1 MFLNIFVNTQL
12 TIPALYNMDWKI
24 GIRDFLIYLKL
35 EKGLSENTVISYERD
50 ILKLSKFCLNMDIT
64 NPIKVESSTIS
75 EFIFQIA
82 KIGYNPKSQ
91 ARLLSGIR
99 GFYNFLL
106 LEDYI
111 SINPSDLIE
120 APKIQRNLP
129 EILSIEEIDALL
141 NEIDRS
147 TKEGERNRV
156 IIETLYGC
164 GLRAS
169 ELINLNISDVFIAE
183 SVIKVKGKGDKQRFI
198 PLANNTMNILKFFI
212 NEIRP
217 EFPFISGEEDTMFVN
232 RRGKKLTRVM
242 IFTIIK
248 QLIEKSGIKKKV
260 SPHTFRH
267 SYATHLLEGGADLL
281 DIQQLLGHASIATT
295 EIYLH
300 TNQGKLKDAI
310 NKYHPRNNKN
320 DL

>member
-1 MFLNIFVNTQL
+1 
-12 TIPALYNMDWKI
+12 MDWKT
-24 GIRDFLIYLKL
+24 GINDFLMYLKL
-35 EKGLSENTVISYERD
+35 EKGLSENTIISYEND
-50 ILKLSKFCLNMDIT
+50 ILKLSRYCLQLELN
-64 NPIKVESSTIS
+64 NPIKINKVTIS
-75 EFIFQIA
+75 EFIFKIA

-111 SINPSDLIE
+111 TTNPADLVE
-120 APKIQRNLP
+120 SPKIQRNLP
-129 EILSIEEIDALL
+129 EILSEDEIDSLL
-141 NEIDRS
+141 SEIDRS

-156 IIETLYGC
+156 IIETIYGC
-164 GLRAS
+164 GLRVS
-169 ELINLNISDVFIAE
+169 ELISLKISDLFLEE
-183 SVIKVKGKGDKQRFI
+183 SVIKVQGKGDKQRYV
-198 PLANNTMNILKFFI
+198 PLADDTNSIIKYYL
-212 NEIRP
+212 NEIRSD
-217 EFPFISGEEDTMFVN
+217 FPFITGEEDTLFVN
-232 RRGKKLTRVM
+232 RRGRQLTRVM

-248 QLIEKSGIKKKV
+248 LLTEKTGIKKKI

-300 TNQGKLKDAI
+300 TEQSKLKHVI
-310 NKYHPRNNKN
+310 NKFHPRNN
-320 DL
+320 

>member
-1 MFLNIFVNTQL
+1 MN
-12 TIPALYNMDWKI
+12 WKS
-24 GIRDFLIYLKL
+24 GINDFLMYLKL
-35 EKGLSENTVISYERD
+35 EKGLSENTIISYEND
-50 ILKLSKFCLNMDIT
+50 ILKLSRHCISLDKNDPSKID
-64 NPIKVESSTIS
+64 KDTIS

-111 SINPSDLIE
+111 TTNPADLVE

-129 EILSIEEIDALL
+129 EILSVEEIDTLIDA
-141 NEIDRS
+141 IDRS

-169 ELINLNISDVFIAE
+169 ELISLKISDLFLEE
-183 SVIKVKGKGDKQRFI
+183 SILKVQGKGDKQRYV
-198 PLANNTMNILKFFI
+198 PLADKTKEIIEFYL
-212 NEIRP
+212 NEIRGD
-217 EFPFISGEEDTMFVN
+217 FPYVSGEEDTLFVN
-232 RRGKKLTRVM
+232 RRGKQLTRVM

-248 QLIEKSGIKKKV
+248 QLKEKSGIKKKI

-300 TNQGKLKDAI
+300 TEQSKLKDVI
-310 NKYHPRNNKN
+310 YNFHPRNKQA
-320 DL
+320 

>member
-1 MFLNIFVNTQL
+1 MNWKTGINDYLMYLN
-12 TIPALYNMDWKI
+12 
-24 GIRDFLIYLKL
+24 L
-35 EKGLSENTVISYERD
+35 EKGLSNNTVISYEND
-50 ILKLSKFCLNMDIT
+50 IIKLSKYCLKLDLQHPDKIN
-64 NPIKVESSTIS
+64 KETIS

-99 GFYNFLL
+99 SFYNYLI

-111 SINPSDLIE
+111 STSPADLIE
-120 APKIQRNLP
+120 APKTQRNLP
-129 EILSIEEIDALL
+129 DILSVDEIDSLIS
-141 NEIDRS
+141 EIDRS
-147 TKEGERNRV
+147 TKEGERNRI

-164 GLRAS
+164 GLRVS
-169 ELINLNISDVFIAE
+169 ELISLKISDLYLKE
-183 SVIKVKGKGDKQRFI
+183 SVIKVQGKGDKQRYV
-198 PLANNTMNILKFFI
+198 PLADNTKIIIEFYL
-212 NEIRP
+212 NEIRDL
-217 EFPFISGEEDTMFVN
+217 FPFISGEEDTLFVN
-232 RRGKKLTRVM
+232 RRGRQLTRVM

-248 QLIEKSGIKKKV
+248 QLVEKAGINKKI

-300 TNQGKLKDAI
+300 TEQSKLRDII
-310 NKYHPRNNKN
+310 NNYHPRNI
-320 DL
+320 

>member
-1 MFLNIFVNTQL
+1 MN
-12 TIPALYNMDWKI
+12 WKS
-24 GIRDFLIYLKL
+24 GINDFLMYLKL
-35 EKGLSENTVISYERD
+35 EKGLSENTINSYEND
-50 ILKLSKFCLNMDIT
+50 ILKLSRHCISLDKNDPLKIDKN
-64 NPIKVESSTIS
+64 TIS

-111 SINPSDLIE
+111 TTNPADLVE

-129 EILSIEEIDALL
+129 EILSVEEIDTLIDA
-141 NEIDRS
+141 IDRS

-169 ELINLNISDVFIAE
+169 ELISLKISDLFLEE
-183 SVIKVKGKGDKQRFI
+183 SILKVQGKGDKQRYV
-198 PLANNTMNILKFFI
+198 PLADKTKEIIEFYL
-212 NEIRP
+212 NEIRGD
-217 EFPFISGEEDTMFVN
+217 FPYISGEEDTLFVN
-232 RRGKKLTRVM
+232 RRGKQLTRVM

-248 QLIEKSGIKKKV
+248 QLKEKSGIKKKI

-300 TNQGKLKDAI
+300 TEQSKLKDVI
-310 NKYHPRNNKN
+310 YNFHPRNK
-320 DL
+320 

>member
-1 MFLNIFVNTQL
+1 MN
-12 TIPALYNMDWKI
+12 WKT
-24 GIRDFLIYLKL
+24 GINDFLMYLQL
-35 EKGLSENTVISYERD
+35 EKGLSENTLISYEND
-50 ILKLSKFCLNMDIT
+50 ILKLARFC
-64 NPIKVESSTIS
+64 IKQDLTDATKINKDNIS

-91 ARLLSGIR
+91 ARLISGIR
-99 GFYNFLL
+99 GFYNFLV

-111 SINPSDLIE
+111 STNPADLIE

-129 EILSIEEIDALL
+129 EILSVEEIDSII

-147 TKEGERNRV
+147 TKEGERNRI

-164 GLRAS
+164 GLRVS
-169 ELINLNISDVFIAE
+169 ELISLKISDLFLKE
-183 SVIKVKGKGDKQRFI
+183 SVIKVQGKGDKQRYI
-198 PLANNTMNILKFFI
+198 PLADSTKLVIEFYL
-212 NEIRP
+212 NEIRDD
-217 EFPFISGEEDTMFVN
+217 FPFIAGEEDTLFVN
-232 RRGKKLTRVM
+232 RRGRQLTRVM

-248 QLIEKSGIKKKV
+248 QLKEKAGIKKKI

-300 TNQGKLKDAI
+300 TEQSRLKDAI
-310 NKYHPRNNKN
+310 LNFHPRNSNV
-320 DL
+320 